1 MRTRHSVSG
10 MTLTEVLVGIFL
22 LAAGMTMAV
31 PAFSGLMERVRL
43 KSGTDALMTGLHL
56 TRLEA
61 IRRNGRVVLCK
72 SASGHM
78 CARGQGWEQGW
89 IVFHDVNGNSAID
102 PDEDVLYREPPMDP
116 GLKVV
121 GNLPVSNYIAYNG
134 LGRTSLTSG
143 AFQAGTITVCH
154 PAMRTGDA
162 YQIIINSYG
171 RPRMARTVVD
181 HCS

>member
-1 MRTRHSVSG
+1 MRTRKSVSG
-10 MTLTEVLVGIFL
+10 MTLTEVLVGVFL

-31 PAFSGLMERVRL
+31 PAFSGLLERVRL
-43 KSGTDALMTGLHL
+43 RSGTDALMTGLRL

-72 SASGHM
+72 SDSGHV
-78 CARGQGWEQGW
+78 CTRAQGWEQGW
-89 IVFHDVNGNSAID
+89 IIFHDVNGNSDLD
-102 PDEDVLYREPPMDP
+102 PEEDVLFREPPMDP
-116 GLKVV
+116 GLKLV
-121 GNLPVSNYIAYNG
+121 GNSPVSNYIAYNG

-162 YQIIINSYG
+162 YQIVINSFG
-171 RPRMARTVVD
+171 RPRVARTSVD